1 MRVAAAQPES
11 EPPQAPQ
18 GSAPQ
23 GAVPCP
29 EASPEPPAAPPSE
42 TRVSEDVAP
51 EESARTSATTTL
63 SAIAVSI
70 TTSGLTPSP
79 QLVEAR
85 PSRGGAIQ
93 VHSGEEYLTPPP
105 PRRRIPW
112 LFLCVV
118 VLPTLLATL
127 YFGVIASD
135 VFISE
140 STFVVRSPQSQ
151 APTGL
156 TALLHTGSFSR
167 SQDDTYTVHDYILS
181 RDALRELCEKLQ
193 LKEAFSRPGIDF
205 LSRFAAIDGD
215 DSEEALHK
223 FYKKKIGLSLDS
235 SSSISQLQVRAFSAR
250 EAMEINKALL
260 EMGERLINQL
270 NERARLDT
278 VRFAQ
283 AQVESAEIKA
293 KDVEAALSK
302 YRDLKKVFDPEKQSA
317 SQLLQINKLK
327 EELFTIKTRLV
338 NLLASSPNNPQIA
351 TYRRTIEALE
361 GEIKAETDKVLGGQD
376 SLSGK
381 AAEYERLVL
390 DRGFAEKELT
400 MALAARENARL
411 EAQRKQL
418 YLERIAQPHRPDK
431 AVEPKRL
438 RRVVETA
445 VLGLI
450 SWGIL
455 TMVVA
460 GIREHQD

>member
-1 MRVAAAQPES
+1 MTVAAAQPES
-11 EPPQAPQ
+11 EPPIEGSVPQ
-18 GSAPQ
+18 GS
-23 GAVPCP
+23 VPCAEGSPETPAATAP
-29 EASPEPPAAPPSE
+29 EAP
-42 TRVSEDVAP
+42 VSEEVAL
-51 EESARTSATTTL
+51 EESPRASTATIL
-63 SAIAVSI
+63 SAI
-70 TTSGLTPSP
+70 TTSAALNPST

-93 VHSGEEYLTPPP
+93 VHSGEEYLPPPP

-181 RDALRELCEKLQ
+181 RDALSELCEKLQ
-193 LKEAFSRPGIDF
+193 LKQAFSRSGIDF

-235 SSSISQLQVRAFSAR
+235 SSSISQLQVRAFSSR

-260 EMGERLINQL
+260 DMGERLINQL

-317 SQLLQINKLK
+317 SQLVQINKLK
-327 EELFTIKTRLV
+327 EELFTVKTRLV

-361 GEIKAETDKVLGGQD
+361 GEIKAETDKVLGGRD

>member
-1 MRVAAAQPES
+1 MTVVAAQPES
-11 EPPQAPQ
+11 EPPSAPPPPQ
-18 GSAPQ
+18 GS
-23 GAVPCP
+23 VPCP
-29 EASPEPPAAPPSE
+29 EASPETPAATAPEHP
-42 TRVSEDVAP
+42 VSKEVAP
-51 EESARTSATTTL
+51 EESPRTSAATTL

-70 TTSGLTPSP
+70 TTSAALNPST
-79 QLVEAR
+79 QFVEAR
-85 PSRGGAIQ
+85 PRGGAIQ
-93 VHSGEEYLTPPP
+93 VHSGEEYPPPPP

-181 RDALRELCEKLQ
+181 RDALGELSEKLQ
-193 LKEAFSRPGIDF
+193 IKEAFSRPGIDF

-235 SSSISQLQVRAFSAR
+235 SSSISQLQVRAFSAA

-260 EMGERLINQL
+260 DMGERLINQL
-270 NERARLDT
+270 NERARQDT

-283 AQVESAEIKA
+283 AQVEAAEIKA

-338 NLLASSPNNPQIA
+338 NLLASSPSNPQIA

-361 GEIKAETDKVLGGQD
+361 NEVKAETDKVLGGQD

-418 YLERIAQPHRPDK
+418 YLERIAQPHRPDR

>member
-29 EASPEPPAAPPSE
+29 EAFPEPPAAPPSE
-42 TRVSEDVAP
+42 TRASEDVAP

-93 VHSGEEYLTPPP
+93 VHSGEDYLPPPP

-193 LKEAFSRPGIDF
+193 LKEAFSRSGIDF

-223 FYKKKIGLSLDS
+223 FYKKKIALSLDS

-327 EELFTIKTRLV
+327 EELFTVKTRLV